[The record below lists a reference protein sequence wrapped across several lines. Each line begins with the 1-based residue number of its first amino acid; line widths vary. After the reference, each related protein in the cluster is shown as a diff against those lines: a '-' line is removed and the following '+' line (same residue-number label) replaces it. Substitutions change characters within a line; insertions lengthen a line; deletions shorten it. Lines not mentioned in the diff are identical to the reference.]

1 MPSRPIVPFLESH
14 ERIVLMSM
22 WLRTL
27 AGAYAGQIRDYSM
40 DAGFK
45 ALRSGT
51 AERIAAPSPP
61 VAVAS
66 APVTVEKKRKGRPAV
81 ETTAAKR

>member
-1 MPSRPIVPFLESH
+1 
-14 ERIVLMSM
+14 M

-27 AGAYAGQIRDYSM
+27 AGAYAGQIRDYGM
-40 DAGFK
+40 VAGFN

-51 AERIAAPSPP
+51 AEKVGPHSQS
-61 VAVAS
+61 AVA

>member
-1 MPSRPIVPFLESH
+1 
-14 ERIVLMSM
+14 M

-27 AGAYAGQIRDYSM
+27 AGAYAGQIRNYGM
-40 DAGFK
+40 VAGFN

-51 AERIAAPSPP
+51 AEKVGAHTQS
-61 VAVAS
+61 AVA
-66 APVTVEKKRKGRPAV
+66 APVTVERKRKGRPHAV

>member
-1 MPSRPIVPFLESH
+1 
-14 ERIVLMSM
+14 M

-27 AGAYAGQIRDYSM
+27 AGAYAGQVREYSM
-40 DAGFK
+40 VVGFN

-51 AERIAAPSPP
+51 AERVDSPP
-61 VAVAS
+61 RVVAQPAT
-66 APVTVEKKRKGRPAV
+66 AEKKRKGRPAV

>member
-1 MPSRPIVPFLESH
+1 
-14 ERIVLMSM
+14 M

-27 AGAYAGQIRDYSM
+27 AGAYAGQIRNYGM
-40 DAGFK
+40 EAGFN

-51 AERIAAPSPP
+51 AEKVGAHTQS
-61 VAVAS
+61 AVA
-66 APVTVEKKRKGRPAV
+66 APVTVEKRRKGRPAV